1 MKTRTLPAI
10 WLDRRPTTKRL
21 PKHMPLEEF
30 VIPRLAR
37 LFLILSV
44 SFILL
49 ASAFAAGNGNSKVQ
63 LNQNWALQSSAK
75 ITQGGDVL
83 STTNFHPEG
92 WYDVTVPTTVVAAL
106 VKHNVYP
113 DPYYGMNMRSIPGT
127 VYPIGSNFSNI
138 AMPESSPFA
147 VPIL

>member
-1 MKTRTLPAI
+1 MSRCIAGGC
-10 WLDRRPTTKRL
+10 
-21 PKHMPLEEF
+21 
-30 VIPRLAR
+30 
-37 LFLILSV
+37 
-44 SFILL
+44 

-127 VYPIGSNFSNI
+127 VYPIGSNLPFTARICQSL
-138 AMPESSPFA
+138 SS
-147 VPIL
+147 V